1 VVTYIKSASYLL
13 HNGFMSNMK
22 DLILKNSG
30 WIVQDDTGMPYKFL
44 SENNAWDIKLYGAY
58 ARPVS
63 DFKWLSMQKPLEE
76 AFKDTSK
83 VGKLPFHLGY
93 HWGSKKDV
101 IIYAS
106 KK

>member
-1 VVTYIKSASYLL
+1 
-13 HNGFMSNMK
+13 MSNMK
-22 DLILKNSG
+22 DMILKNSDY
-30 WIVQDDTGMPYKFL
+30 IIQDDTGMPYKNFI
-44 SENNAWDIKLYGAY
+44 EKNEWHTKLYGQY

-63 DFKWLSMQKPLEE
+63 DFKWLTKQQPLED
-76 AFKDTSK
+76 AFKKDSAN